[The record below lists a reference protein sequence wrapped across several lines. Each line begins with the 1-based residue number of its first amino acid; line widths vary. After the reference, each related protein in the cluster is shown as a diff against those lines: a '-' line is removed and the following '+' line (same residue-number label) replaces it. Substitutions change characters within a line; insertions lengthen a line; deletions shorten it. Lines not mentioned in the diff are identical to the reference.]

1 MVKRVTTVPL
11 ALLTVETASSLPYH
25 RQLYEQ
31 LRQAILSGQLAP
43 GLRLPSTRTLA
54 EELSLSRSTI
64 VNAFEQLLAEGYL
77 EGVVGAGTYVAR
89 TLPEAYFQAHHLS
102 PPPALAPRTLSPFP
116 QEDASASPLS
126 AWLTACRGEGIS
138 RAFRPGSPAL
148 DAFPFKVWSRL
159 VSRRWRQIPQDLLRL
174 GETTGYQP
182 LREAIAEHLRAV
194 RAVQCEAEQV
204 LIVSGSQQGIDVT
217 LRMLLQP
224 GSQVWM
230 EDPGYPGAREA
241 LLAAKAEIIPVPV
254 DEQGLDVAA
263 GITRCPQARLAYVTP
278 SHHFPLGVT
287 MSLSRRLALLD
298 WAVRSGAWILENDYD
313 SEFRY
318 TGRPLAALQ
327 GLDREGRVIYI
338 GTFSKVLFPSLRLG
352 YVVVPA
358 RLLDRFLAGRACAG
372 LSSSLMEQAVLT
384 DFLTQGHFT
393 RHIRRMRELYAERQA
408 LLLQEGAQN
417 LAGMLTLYPEETGM
431 QLVGWLPEGSNDQRA
446 SQVISTY
453 QVIAP
458 PLSLCHIQSPTKGG
472 FLLGYAGVMEADIRD
487 GVQRLAQALRTMSE
501 EKR

>member
-1 MVKRVTTVPL
+1 VTVD
-11 ALLTVETASSLPYH
+11 TASSLPYH

-31 LRQAILSGQLAP
+31 LRQAILTGQLAP

-77 EGVVGAGTYVAR
+77 EGVIGAGTYVAR
-89 TLPEAYFQAHHLS
+89 TLPEAYFQARHLS
-102 PPPALAPRTLSPFP
+102 APPASAPCMLSPFP
-116 QEDASASPLS
+116 PQDVSASPLS

-159 VSRRWRQIPQDLLRL
+159 ISRRWRQIPQDLLRL

-217 LRMLLQP
+217 LRMLLHP
-224 GSQVWM
+224 GEQVWM

-241 LLAAKAEIIPVPV
+241 LLAAKAQIIPVPV
-254 DEQGLDVAA
+254 DTQGLDVAA
-263 GITRCPQARLAYVTP
+263 GIKRSPQARLAYVTP

-298 WAVRSGAWILENDYD
+298 WAARSGAWILENDYD

-358 RLLDRFLAGRACAG
+358 TLLDRFLTGRACAG
-372 LSSSLMEQAVLT
+372 LSSSLMDQAVLT
-384 DFLTQGHFT
+384 DFLTEGHFT
-393 RHIRRMRELYAERQA
+393 RHMRRMRELYAERQA
-408 LLLQEGAQN
+408 LLLQEAAKDLTG
-417 LAGMLTLYPEETGM
+417 LLTLYPEETGM

-458 PLSLCHIQSPTKGG
+458 PLSLCHIQSPNKGG
-472 FLLGYAGVMEADIRD
+472 FLLGYAGVREADIRD
-487 GVQRLAQALRTMSE
+487 GVHRLAQTLRTISV

>member
-1 MVKRVTTVPL
+1 MD
-11 ALLTVETASSLPYH
+11 TASSLPYY

-31 LRQAILSGQLAP
+31 VRQAVLTGQLAP
-43 GLRLPSTRTLA
+43 GVRLPSTRTLA
-54 EELSLSRSTI
+54 KELSLSRSTI

-77 EGVVGAGTYVAR
+77 EGVIGAGTYVAR
-89 TLPEAYFQAHHLS
+89 TLPEAYFHARPLSS
-102 PPPALAPRTLSPFP
+102 PPPSAPGTLSPFP
-116 QEDASASPLS
+116 PQDTSTSPLF
-126 AWLTACRGEGIS
+126 AWLTAVRGQGIS

-182 LREAIAEHLRAV
+182 LRQAIAEHLSAV
-194 RAVQCEAEQV
+194 RGVQCEAEQV

-224 GSQVWM
+224 GEQVWM
-230 EDPGYPGAREA
+230 EEPGYPGAREA
-241 LLAAKAEIIPVPV
+241 LLAAKAQIIPVPV
-254 DEQGLDVAA
+254 DGQGLDVAA
-263 GITRCPQARLAYVTP
+263 GIKRASQARLAYVTP

-287 MSLSRRLALLD
+287 MSLARRLALLD
-298 WAVRSGAWILENDYD
+298 WAARSGAWILENDYD

-358 RLLDRFLAGRACAG
+358 TLLDRFLAGRACAG
-372 LSSSLMEQAVLT
+372 LSSSLLDQAVLT
-384 DFLTQGHFT
+384 DFLTEGHFT
-393 RHIRRMRELYAERQA
+393 RHMRRMRELYAERQA
-408 LLLQEGAQN
+408 LLLQEAARD
-417 LAGMLTLYPEETGM
+417 LAGMLTLSPEETGM
-431 QLVGWLPEGSNDQRA
+431 QLVGWLPSGSHDQRA
-446 SQVISTY
+446 SQVVSTY

-458 PLSLCHIQSPTKGG
+458 PLSLCHIQSPTRAG
-472 FLLGYAGVMEADIRD
+472 FLLGYAGVREVDIRK
-487 GVQRLAQALRTMSE
+487 GVQRLAQALRTISVG
-501 EKR
+501 KK